1 MFINDAHI
9 WIGLFDSQKRLDKY
23 MEEEYG
29 DGNDDEPISEFAKDQ
44 KASFYDH
51 DLVYAEF
58 SKKKVAPQ
66 ELITCWGFPKKA
78 VEKVAA
84 AIEKLGLPA
93 ANVSFIADKAE
104 FKKGRSAKGKGY
116 QLWYVGQFKG
126 CSK

>member
-1 MFINDAHI
+1 MLINDAHI
-9 WIGLFDSQKRLDKY
+9 WIGLFDSQKRLDTY

-29 DGNDDEPISEFAKDQ
+29 DDEDEPISEFGRDQ

-58 SKKKVAPQ
+58 SKKKVPPA
-66 ELITCWGFPKKA
+66 ELIGVWEFPKKA
-78 VEKVAA
+78 VATVAA
-84 AIEKLGLPA
+84 AIEKLGVPF
-93 ANVSFIADKAE
+93 ANVSFIADKGE

>member
-1 MFINDAHI
+1 MLINDAHI

-29 DGNDDEPISEFAKDQ
+29 DDDDEPISEFARDQ

-51 DLVYAEF
+51 DLVYAEL
-58 SKKKVAPQ
+58 SKKKVPPA
-66 ELITCWGFPKKA
+66 ELISVWEFPKKA
-78 VEKVAA
+78 VATVAA
-84 AIEKLGLPA
+84 AIEKLGVPV
-93 ANVSFIADKAE
+93 ANVSFIADKGE